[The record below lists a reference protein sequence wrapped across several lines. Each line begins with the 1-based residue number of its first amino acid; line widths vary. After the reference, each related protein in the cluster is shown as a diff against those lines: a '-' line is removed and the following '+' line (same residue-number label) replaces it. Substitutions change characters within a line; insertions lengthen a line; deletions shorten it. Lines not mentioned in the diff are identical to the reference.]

1 MKKRFT
7 TLSLVLGSALGLF
20 TLAAAVIGITSTPAL
35 AACSALPSTLG
46 TVTLSV
52 AVPATGSYRVWV
64 RELAPSTSTGG
75 FYLQIADAGVCQD
88 TMGNATLAANTWTWV
103 DYQNANPA
111 TPVSATLSGGSHQ
124 IVLAGLHS
132 GVELAKIEL
141 LSDATCT
148 PTGDGTNC
156 TQAAVGTPAP
166 TNSPTSSPV
175 TVPVST
181 GGGSSS
187 SNTTPV
193 SGDINVTPTNLPSD
207 VVSTQYFVD
216 GKPVAS
222 GQIDTADLS
231 NGKHTVEVIATT
243 ADGQKIIQTSVITV
257 NNHKTWQ
264 QQLVAAFQSHRP
276 EVVALAI
283 LIIALPLLW
292 FINYRYG
299 FIGRLYRKLHP
310 DPFAA
315 VTPVAPVVGSPSS
328 SLPSIPTGQTPETPV
343 VYQAEMPKIDP
354 PQ

>member
-7 TLSLVLGSALGLF
+7 TLLLTLGSVLGLF
-20 TLAAAVIGITSTPAL
+20 ALAAAVIGVTGTPAL
-35 AACSALPSTLG
+35 AACGALPSTLG

-52 AVPATGSYRVWV
+52 TVPATGNYRVWV

-75 FYLQIADAGVCQD
+75 FYLQIADAGACQD

-111 TPVSATLSGGSHQ
+111 TTVNVNLSGGSHQ
-124 IVLAGLHS
+124 IILAGLHS
-132 GVELAKIEL
+132 GVELDKIEL

-156 TQAAVGTPAP
+156 TQAAVSTPGA
-166 TNSPTSSPV
+166 TNNPQSSPI

-181 GGGSSS
+181 GGGSSPT
-187 SNTTPV
+187 NTPPV
-193 SGDINVTPTNLPSD
+193 SGNINITPTNLPSD
-207 VVSTQYFVD
+207 VVSTEYFVD

-222 GQIDTADLS
+222 GQINTKDLS

-257 NNHKTWQ
+257 NNPKTWQ
-264 QQLVAAFQSHRP
+264 QKLVAAFQTYRP
-276 EVVALAI
+276 EAIALAI

-299 FIGRLYRKLHP
+299 LIGRLFGKLHP

-315 VTPVAPVVGSPSS
+315 ITPAASPSPA
-328 SLPSIPTGQTPETPV
+328 LPTAQAPDAPV